1 MEKLQVRWLMLTP
14 EEMTDDAGDCEQD
27 DTTEHDDTE
36 DENRRR
42 LQTVI
47 SECHESS
54 KSYHHERGHN
64 QSLKY
69 SILKQLIRFLDSHQ
83 FNNLEDESN
92 ARIPWSLPHVSSP
105 LL

>member
-1 MEKLQVRWLMLTP
+1 MRWLMLTP

-47 SECHESS
+47 SECCESS
-54 KSYHHERGHN
+54 KSYQHERGHN